1 VDHQKINV
9 RSQAEFPAPITA
21 QRSQGNAPLVDFF
34 GLVAERDLQEQRPD
48 EPVHQVGVAPSDE
61 KSRTLVEFF
70 LDEGVSGIQ
79 KVLGDGVGG
88 LAMTRWRPRLL
99 LLF

>member
-1 VDHQKINV
+1 M
-9 RSQAEFPAPITA
+9 
-21 QRSQGNAPLVDFF
+21 DFF
-34 GLVAERDLQEQRPD
+34 GLVAECGLQEQRPD
-48 EPVHQVGVAPSDE
+48 EPVHQVGVAPGGE
-61 KSRTLVEFF
+61 KSGTLSELF

-79 KVLGDGVGG
+79 KVLDKGVGG